1 MLPPAMH
8 KTKYFISAFITISLG
23 IATAIPDSR
32 ADEAKTLTGSYEG
45 SVVTGGKGDDIIYA
59 DGAPFTKNT
68 FPSLV
73 LWLDASDSTNMILK
87 PATQPPLG
95 ETKGELKPYISQ
107 WKDKSGHGNHANI
120 MCSETNFRFE
130 QVPIGKQNPRAN
142 VALQEN
148 GNCLQIPNL
157 DSDQFTLYFVQAT
170 GKPFSLFSTNDSG
183 WQVALEQPTGQD
195 GFFMSK
201 LGGAVVKSKLKSS
214 SGDPQEIFG
223 VTYDGKTASFY
234 SAKQGEEKVA
244 HKGDGFNSTGGN
256 YTFGPPG
263 MSAAEVLVFKTALTP
278 QNRALLQEYL
288 AHKYHIPL
296 PGKKI
301 GVNMLTGG
309 LGADTFTWTENS
321 NFDPPSTDQ
330 LVYDS
335 TGRVLN
341 IANSYGP
348 ETFKW
353 DGMKLTNVTID
364 HITDFSGAASGQY
377 DKIDISAFELSG
389 NIQVT
394 GLGRLT
400 GIPNQLVW
408 FQSTLNT
415 IVQFD
420 RTGDRKPDWE
430 IVLESFNAIDL
441 KPEDFILPPNK

>member
-1 MLPPAMH
+1 MR
-8 KTKYFISAFITISLG
+8 KTTYFISAFITISLG

-32 ADEAKTLTGSYEG
+32 ADEAKTLAGSYEG
-45 SVVTGGKGDDIIYA
+45 SNVTGGKGDDVIYA
-59 DGAPFTKNT
+59 DGPPFTKST
-68 FPSLV
+68 FPGLI
-73 LWLDASDSTNMILK
+73 LWLDASDSTSMAMK

-107 WKDKSGHGNHANI
+107 WMDKSGTGNHATI

-142 VALQEN
+142 VSLEQN
-148 GNCLQIPNL
+148 GNCLQVPNL
-157 DSDQFTLYFVQAT
+157 DSNQFTVYFVHAG

-183 WQVALEQPTGQD
+183 WQVALDQPPGQN

-201 LGGAVVKSKLKSS
+201 LGGTVTKSKLKTSY
-214 SGDPQEIFG
+214 GEPQEIFG
-223 VTYDGKTASFY
+223 VTYDGKAATFY
-234 SAKQGEEKVA
+234 STKQGEEKVTY
-244 HKGDGFNSTGGN
+244 KGDGFNSTGGN

-263 MSAAEVLVFKTALTP
+263 MSAAEVLVFNTALTP
-278 QNRALLQEYL
+278 QNRAILHEYL
-288 AHKYHIPL
+288 AHKYHISL

-309 LGADTFTWTENS
+309 LGADKFTWTENS
-321 NFDPPSTDQ
+321 NFDAPGTDR

-335 TGRVLN
+335 TGRVLD
-341 IANSYGP
+341 IVNSYGP
-348 ETFKW
+348 QTFIW

-377 DKIDISAFELSG
+377 DKIDISAFELAG
-389 NIQVT
+389 NVQVT
-394 GLGRLT
+394 GLGSLT
-400 GIPNQLVW
+400 GIPNQLAW

-441 KPEDFILPPNK
+441 KPEDFILPPAK